1 MSNNK
6 YTDEFR
12 HKTADYVISTGRP
25 ITEVAKEPGP
35 NDKTADGRVL
45 ERKRSRA
52 PRRAQRPRCASC
64 ARPKSAYVSPRWRT
78 GSWKRPRPLSPKG
91 KGCRQVPPDD
101 GGKGRIPG

>member
-1 MSNNK
+1 MGNNK

-35 NDKTADGRVL
+35 NGKTADGWAL
-45 ERKRSRA
+45 KRKRSRT

-64 ARPKSAYVSPRWRT
+64 ARPKGAYVSPR
-78 GSWKRPRPLSPKG
+78 
-91 KGCRQVPPDD
+91 
-101 GGKGRIPG
+101 